1 MSLAEGTM
9 RVNPDGSCSTSG
21 PAGEVAPK
29 RAKLASIA
37 PAAASL
43 VPASDEE
50 PVHAPAGLLRG
61 AGMLQPFLAA
71 NSVPLSL
78 GNSSDLT
85 SMGRHLAN
93 VALANDFG
101 YTGLPTPATPPGAKD
116 TQPGQLP
123 AEVTPEKIAFNDFM
137 NMLKSVNVPPQVLA
151 LLNHHSLTRE
161 VAVDRETQESLSS
174 VSCSR
179 TLESDFESP

>member
-1 MSLAEGTM
+1 M

-29 RAKLASIA
+29 RAKHASIA

-43 VPASDEE
+43 VPASD
-50 PVHAPAGLLRG
+50 VQQTIWR